1 MVSMKDIAGACNV
14 SVATVSKALNGHNDI
29 GEETKEYV
37 KRMAK
42 EMGYFPNSSA
52 RALKMNKS
60 YNLGVLFVDASR
72 SGLTHNYFACILES
86 FKITAEKHGYDI
98 TFINGSK
105 QRKDRMS
112 YVDCCKHKGVD
123 GVVIACIDFDDPEVT
138 DLIQSNIPVVTIDY
152 VFNNRV
158 GIMSDNIKGMKDLF
172 QYIYD
177 CGHRKIAYIHGES
190 DLTVTK
196 NRLVSFYKTADSLG
210 VHIPDE
216 YIAEAPYRNIE
227 LTSKATNDLLNLS
240 DPPTCILFQ
249 DDFASIGGIN
259 LIKSRGLSIPND
271 ISVAGY
277 DGIQIAKII
286 DPVLTTVNQ
295 ATDRMGE
302 IAAEK
307 LISLIEKP
315 KLTLIEQIVIPG
327 ELETGASVKILL

>member
-1 MVSMKDIAGACNV
+1 MVSMKDIAIACGV
-14 SVATVSKALNGHNDI
+14 SVATVSKALNGHKDI
-29 GEETKEYV
+29 GEETKKNV
-37 KRMAK
+37 KRIAK

-98 TFINGSK
+98 TFINGRK

-123 GVVIACIDFDDPEVT
+123 GVVIACIDFDDQEVN
-138 DLIQSNIPVVTIDY
+138 DLIQSNIPIVTIDY
-152 VFNNRV
+152 VFNHRV
-158 GIMSDNIKGMKDLF
+158 AIMSDNIKGMNDLVR
-172 QYIYD
+172 YIYD

-190 DLTVTK
+190 ALTVTK
-196 NRLVSFYKTADSLG
+196 NRLASFYKTADSLG
-210 VHIPDE
+210 LVIPDE
-216 YIAEAPYRNIE
+216 YIAEAPYRNTE
-227 LTSKATNDLLNLS
+227 LTSQATGKLLDLS
-240 DPPTCILFQ
+240 DPPTCIMFP

-277 DGIQIAKII
+277 DGIQIAKFI
-286 DPVLTTVNQ
+286 DPSLTTVNQ
-295 ATDRMGE
+295 ATDEMGK

-307 LISLIEKP
+307 LISLIERP

-327 ELETGASVKILL
+327 ELEAGASVKIL